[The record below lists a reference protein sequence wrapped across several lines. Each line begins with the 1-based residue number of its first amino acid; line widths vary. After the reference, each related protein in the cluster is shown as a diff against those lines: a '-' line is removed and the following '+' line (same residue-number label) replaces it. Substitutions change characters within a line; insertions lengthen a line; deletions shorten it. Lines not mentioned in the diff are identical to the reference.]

1 MSALSR
7 GDTPGPEASIT
18 KVVSANKL
26 QAVGNFG
33 IDSLDMAGMLKT
45 DDSDVHS
52 FHDAW
57 LGAAGLRIAGG
68 TDEILK
74 TLSPSVFWVYLRI
87 HVLIRAWL
95 LKTYPLENKNRI
107 FTAL

>member
-1 MSALSR
+1 
-7 GDTPGPEASIT
+7 
-18 KVVSANKL
+18 
-26 QAVGNFG
+26 
-33 IDSLDMAGMLKT
+33 MLKT

-74 TLSPSVFWVYLRI
+74 TLSPSVFWGYLRI
-87 HVLIRAWL
+87 LALIRAWL
-95 LKTYPLENKNRI
+95 LRIFPLENKRRTVLIRDSSKGTVKFGGEPNQS
-107 FTAL
+107 